1 MSILKEETYHKKK
14 GELKFQFLISRL
26 IPWAP
31 VSQHVILQSYYEW
44 NSNDKI
50 NHGQLYY
57 LYFCDVFFKKTSSPS
72 KYFGYLHPW
81 WLIIL
86 VTCTT
91 KRILP
96 LQIKSPEKKTMIFL
110 WSYKKTILHY
120 LTHIFLLHYF
130 FKRKVIF
137 YYTILRSNCTKFLF
151 YDIFMAGLIENKS
164 VLSGVF

>member
-14 GELKFQFLISRL
+14 GELKFQFLVSRL

-81 WLIIL
+81 WLIML

-120 LTHIFLLHYF
+120 PTHIFLLHYF
-130 FKRKVIF
+130 LKGRLYFI
-137 YYTILRSNCTKFLF
+137 TLF
-151 YDIFMAGLIENKS
+151 YAAIVQNFYSIIYSWLA
-164 VLSGVF
+164 